1 MVVHAIADRAATG
14 LKQKLDIVP
23 DERPIIGWN
32 WRVVRLI
39 SGADNTDRNSEDA
52 PVRLMLFF
60 DGDVRHLPAREQI
73 KMETARVLS
82 GQPVPYATLM
92 YIWENKQPVGKV
104 IPNAH
109 TARVRMVVA
118 GSGTDRL
125 GQWKQFERNYVE
137 DFHRAFKEARGRL
150 VGVGYPD
157 RHRQHGRKRRGVLR
171 GHRAAPR
178 RPLTAQL
185 SWTIP
190 VSSPTSNAAR
200 PASATRPDGCT
211 PSRAPASRCWCA
223 TTSPACAQALPRDDA
238 RAARAPTLWRYRELL
253 PVPRAAHACR
263 WARR

>member
-1 MVVHAIADRAATG
+1 MPTPWPIGNRAVRLGAVVAVVAILAGCATAPPPVDDVIPFSSNRAGAKLPRGWQSWIITRTKTPTTYDLVFDPLTQRVVVHAIADRAATG
-14 LKQKLDIVP
+14 LKQRLDITP
-23 DERPIIGWN
+23 EERPVIGWN

-39 SGADNTDRNSEDA
+39 NAADNTDRHSEDA

-60 DGDVRHLPAREQI
+60 DGDTRQLPAREQI

-137 DFHRAFKEARGRL
+137 DFRRAFNEAPGRL
-150 VGVGYPD
+150 IGVGILTDTDNTGESVEAFYGD
-157 RHRQHGRKRRGVLR
+157 IELR
-171 GHRAAPR
+171 
-178 RPLTAQL
+178 
-185 SWTIP
+185 
-190 VSSPTSNAAR
+190 
-200 PASATRPDGCT
+200 
-211 PSRAPASRCWCA
+211 
-223 TTSPACAQALPRDDA
+223 
-238 RAARAPTLWRYRELL
+238 RAAR
-253 PVPRAAHACR
+253 
-263 WARR
+263 